1 MDALLIA
8 ALVAFLSLIGSWIVL
23 PAGGTVEAALPE
35 PPLAAEQ
42 SPA

>member
-8 ALVAFLSLIGSWIVL
+8 ALVAFLSLIASWIVL
-23 PAGGTVEAALPE
+23 PAGGMAETALPE
-35 PPLAAEQ
+35 SPLAAEQ